1 MKIGKNADSLKL
13 PRDFRRLYRKGKSC
27 AGGYVVVYF
36 IKNSKQY
43 NRLGL
48 TVSTSVGKA
57 TKRSRV
63 KRLIRE
69 SYRHIEDRLPTG
81 YDFVIVARNRA
92 VDKTQQQIQRDME
105 FSLRNLGILKI

>member
-13 PRDFRRLYRKGKSC
+13 PRDFRKLYRKGKSC

-36 IKNSKQY
+36 IKNNKQY

-48 TVSTSVGKA
+48 TVATTVGKA
-57 TKRSRV
+57 TKRSRI

-69 SYRHIEDRLPTG
+69 SYRHLEDRLPIG

-92 VDKTQQQIQRDME
+92 VDKTQQQIERDMV
-105 FSLRNLGILKI
+105 FSLKNLGIME